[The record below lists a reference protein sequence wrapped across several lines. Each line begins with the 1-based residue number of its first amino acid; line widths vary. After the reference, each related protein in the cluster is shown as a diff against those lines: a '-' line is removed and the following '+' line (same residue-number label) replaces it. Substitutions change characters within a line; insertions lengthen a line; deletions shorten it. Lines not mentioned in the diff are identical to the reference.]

1 MKTMFL
7 KEPRIGVVAALLLL
21 LPIVGCGDEV
31 EPEPA
36 PVPTTLEITPDAVE
50 LLSSGATT
58 GLNAVVRDQ
67 NGEAMPNASVT
78 WTGSDPA
85 VFTVDGNGLIAT
97 VTAVAN
103 GMGTVTA
110 MAGQASGTASVTV
123 VQTPARLDIVSGD
136 DQEAIRG
143 MALAEPV
150 VVSVAEQTGGV
161 IPGVVV
167 TFAPADD
174 RSGSVSESQVTTGAD
189 GTASTM
195 WTLGDARR
203 QELVATAGELTASF
217 RAVATADPP
226 IPDYMFVGELELSRF
241 DPLDTDTIE
250 ISAHMTNLGDGP
262 SSGPF
267 TVRFT
272 AGGMELGA
280 VQVDPIE
287 PDGMGTATITA
298 GPFEAGG
305 HSIEAVIDP
314 DAELQEWDDANNN
327 AVTLVTVFQQ
337 QVIALGDSVIFDGEG
352 GSIQLFVVEVEEQV
366 NQTLTVQLNGPDGDG
381 DLFVDFNID
390 RPSAV
395 LMDRF
400 HRRCYSWLFGTG
412 EVCQFYPVREGT
424 YYILVHAY
432 SAFGDATL
440 KVTAGEEPQDPFDL
454 ELVIV
459 DEVTASQ
466 NGIITQVAER
476 YESMIGLG
484 AGDGTL
490 SYAAERCAPGMPEVS
505 QDLDDISIYVM
516 VGPLDGAG
524 NVVAMSGTC
533 DDAIRTSSTGW
544 VGMPTLGAVVLDEA
558 DIAQL
563 ESDGV
568 LEAVVTREMARALG
582 FDPSV
587 WSVHGFLQ
595 NPSLAEDAEPDADT
609 HMNAPLVVAAFN
621 AAGGEGY
628 AGARAP
634 LENGAM
640 PGISDGHWRQSV
652 FGDEVMTPYVTG
664 DSQPLSRITLEALYE
679 VGYELDVMMADPF
692 TLASARSARL
702 RGPKMYLG
710 KDLAAYRGKDL
721 AAYRGPIAT
730 MRVEGVVKK
739 K

>member
-1 MKTMFL
+1 MKTTFL
-7 KEPRIGVVAALLLL
+7 KESQSRIGVAAALLLL

-36 PVPTTLEITPDAVE
+36 PVPTTVEITPDVVE

-58 GLNAVVRDQ
+58 GFNAVVRDQ
-67 NGEAMPNASVT
+67 YGKAMPNASVT

-85 VFTVDGNGLIAT
+85 VFTVAGNGLVAT

-103 GMGTVTA
+103 GMGMLTA
-110 MAGQASGTASVTV
+110 TAGQANGTASVTV
-123 VQTPARLDIVSGD
+123 VQTPAGLDIVSGD
-136 DQEAIRG
+136 DQEALRG
-143 MALAEPV
+143 TALAELLVISV
-150 VVSVAEQTGGV
+150 VEQTGGV
-161 IPGVVV
+161 IPGLVV

-174 RSGSVSESQVTTGAD
+174 RSGSVSESQVTTGED

-203 QELVATAGELTASF
+203 QEMVATAGELTVIF
-217 RAVATADPP
+217 RALATADPP
-226 IPDYMFVGELELSRF
+226 IPDYTIVGELEPSRF
-241 DPLDTDTIE
+241 DPLDTETIE
-250 ISAHMTNLGDGP
+250 VRAHMTNLGDGA

-272 AGGMELGA
+272 VDGMELGA

-298 GPFEAGG
+298 GPFETGEHRIG
-305 HSIEAVIDP
+305 VVIDP
-314 DAELQEWDDANNN
+314 DAELEEWNDANND
-327 AVTLVTVFQQ
+327 AEALVTVVQQ
-337 QVIALGDSVIFDGEG
+337 QVIALGDSVIFDGAEG
-352 GSIQLFVVEVEEQV
+352 SVQLFRVEVEEQV
-366 NQTLTVQLNGPDGDG
+366 KQTLTVQLNGPDGDG

-395 LMDRF
+395 LDDRF
-400 HRRCYSWLFGTG
+400 QRRCYSWNFGTA

-424 YYILVHAY
+424 YSILVHAY

-440 KVTAGEEPQDPFDL
+440 KVTAGEEPQDTFAL

-466 NGIITQVAER
+466 NGIITQAAER

-484 AGDGTL
+484 DFDATVSLPAD
-490 SYAAERCAPGMPEVS
+490 ECAPGMPELTS
-505 QDLDDISIYVM
+505 QALDDISIYVM

-524 NVVAMSGTC
+524 NVVGMSGPC
-533 DDAIRTSSTGW
+533 LIRTGSGGW
-544 VGMPTLGAVVLDEA
+544 AGMPALGAVVLDEA

-582 FDPSV
+582 FSPV
-587 WSVHGFLQ
+587 AWNFHGFLQ
-595 NPSLAEDAEPDADT
+595 NPSLPEDAEPDADT
-609 HMNAPLVVAAFN
+609 HLNAPLVVAAFN

-628 AGARAP
+628 AGTGVP
-634 LENGAM
+634 IENGAM
-640 PGISDGHWRQSV
+640 PGISDTHWRQSV

-692 TLASARSARL
+692 TLTGARSARP

-710 KDLAAYRGKDL
+710 MDL

-730 MRVEGVVKK
+730 IRAEGVVKK

>member
-1 MKTMFL
+1 MKTTFL
-7 KEPRIGVVAALLLL
+7 KESQSRIGVVAALLLL

-36 PVPTTLEITPDAVE
+36 PVPTTVEITPDAVE

-58 GLNAVVRDQ
+58 GFNAVVRDQ
-67 NGEAMPNASVT
+67 NGKAMPNASVT

-85 VFTVDGNGLIAT
+85 VFTVAGNGLVAT

-103 GMGTVTA
+103 GMGMLTA
-110 MAGQASGTASVTV
+110 TAGQASGTASVTV
-123 VQTPARLDIVSGD
+123 VQTPAGLEIVSGD
-136 DQEAIRG
+136 DQEALRG
-143 MALAEPV
+143 TALAELL
-150 VVSVAEQTGGV
+150 VVSVVEQTGGV

-174 RSGSVSESQVTTGAD
+174 RSGSVSESQVTTGED
-189 GTASTM
+189 GTASTT

-203 QELVATAGELTASF
+203 QEMVATAGELTVIF

-226 IPDYMFVGELELSRF
+226 IPDYTIVGELEPSRF
-241 DPLDTDTIE
+241 DPLDTETIE
-250 ISAHMTNLGDGP
+250 VRAHMTNLGDGA

-272 AGGMELGA
+272 VDGMELGA

-298 GPFEAGG
+298 GPFETGERRIG
-305 HSIEAVIDP
+305 VVIDP
-314 DAELQEWDDANNN
+314 DAELEEWNDANND
-327 AVTLVTVFQQ
+327 AEALVTVVQRQFF
-337 QVIALGDSVIFDGEG
+337 ALGDSVIFDGEVN
-352 GSIQLFVVEVEEQV
+352 SIQLFVVEVEEQV

-395 LMDRF
+395 LDDRF
-400 HRRCYSWLFGTG
+400 QRRCYSWNFGTS

-424 YYILVHAY
+424 YHILVHAY
-432 SAFGDATL
+432 SAFGGATL
-440 KVTAGEEPQDPFDL
+440 KVTAGEEPQDTFAL

-484 AGDGTL
+484 DFDGTV
-490 SYAAERCAPGMPEVS
+490 SAPADDCAPGMPELIG
-505 QDLDDISIYVM
+505 QALDDISIYVM
-516 VGPLDGAG
+516 SGPLDGAG
-524 NVVAMSGTC
+524 NVVAMSGPC
-533 DDAIRTSSTGW
+533 VIREGTGGW
-544 VGMPTLGAVVLDEA
+544 AGMPALGAVVLDEA

-582 FDPSV
+582 FSPV
-587 WSVHGFLQ
+587 AWNLHGFLQ
-595 NPSLAEDAEPDADT
+595 NPSLPEDAEPDADT

-640 PGISDGHWRQSV
+640 PGISDTHWRQSV

-692 TLASARSARL
+692 TLTSARSARL

-710 KDLAAYRGKDL
+710 MDLAAYRS
-721 AAYRGPIAT
+721 PIAT

>member
-1 MKTMFL
+1 MKTTFL
-7 KEPRIGVVAALLLL
+7 KESQSRIGVAAALLLL

-36 PVPTTLEITPDAVE
+36 PVPTTVEITPDVVE

-58 GLNAVVRDQ
+58 GFNAVVRDQ
-67 NGEAMPNASVT
+67 YGKAMPNASVT

-85 VFTVDGNGLIAT
+85 VFTVAGNDLVAT

-103 GMGTVTA
+103 GMGMLTA
-110 MAGQASGTASVTV
+110 TAGQASGTASVTV
-123 VQTPARLDIVSGD
+123 VQTPAGLDIVSGD
-136 DQEAIRG
+136 DQEALRG
-143 MALAEPV
+143 TALAELLVISV
-150 VVSVAEQTGGV
+150 VEQTGGV
-161 IPGVVV
+161 IPGLVV

-174 RSGSVSESQVTTGAD
+174 RSGSVSESQVTTGED

-203 QELVATAGELTASF
+203 QEMVATAGELTVIF
-217 RAVATADPP
+217 RALATADPP
-226 IPDYMFVGELELSRF
+226 IPDYTIVGELEPSRF
-241 DPLDTDTIE
+241 DPLDTETIE
-250 ISAHMTNLGDGP
+250 VRAHMTNLGDGA

-272 AGGMELGA
+272 VDGMELGA

-298 GPFEAGG
+298 GPFETGEHRIG
-305 HSIEAVIDP
+305 VVIDP
-314 DAELQEWDDANNN
+314 DAELEEWNDANND
-327 AVTLVTVFQQ
+327 AEALVTVVQQ
-337 QVIALGDSVIFDGEG
+337 QVIALGDSVIFDGAEG
-352 GSIQLFVVEVEEQV
+352 SVQLFRVEVEEQV
-366 NQTLTVQLNGPDGDG
+366 KQTLTVQLNGPDGDG

-395 LMDRF
+395 LDDRF
-400 HRRCYSWLFGTG
+400 QRRCYSWNFGTA

-424 YYILVHAY
+424 YSILVHAY

-440 KVTAGEEPQDPFDL
+440 KVTAGEEPQDTFAL

-466 NGIITQVAER
+466 NGIITQAAER

-484 AGDGTL
+484 DFDATVSLPAD
-490 SYAAERCAPGMPEVS
+490 ECAPGMPELTS
-505 QDLDDISIYVM
+505 QALDDISIYVM

-524 NVVAMSGTC
+524 NVVGMSGPC
-533 DDAIRTSSTGW
+533 LIRTGSGGW
-544 VGMPTLGAVVLDEA
+544 AGMPALGAIVLDEA

-582 FDPSV
+582 FSPV
-587 WSVHGFLQ
+587 AWNFHGFLQ
-595 NPSLAEDAEPDADT
+595 NPSLPEDAEPDADT
-609 HMNAPLVVAAFN
+609 HLNAPLVVAAFN

-628 AGARAP
+628 AGTGVP
-634 LENGAM
+634 IENGAM
-640 PGISDGHWRQSV
+640 PGISDTHWRQSV

-692 TLASARSARL
+692 TLTGARSARP

-710 KDLAAYRGKDL
+710 MDL

-730 MRVEGVVKK
+730 IRAEGVVKK

>member
-1 MKTMFL
+1 MKTTFL

-21 LPIVGCGDEV
+21 LPIVGCGDKV

-36 PVPTTLEITPDAVE
+36 PVPTTVEITPDAVE

-58 GLNAVVRDQ
+58 GFNAVVRDQ
-67 NGEAMPNASVT
+67 NGKAMPNASVT

-85 VFTVDGNGLIAT
+85 VFTVEGSGPVAT

-103 GMGTVTA
+103 GLGTLTA
-110 MAGQASGTASVTV
+110 TAGQASGTASVSV
-123 VQTPARLDIVSGD
+123 VQTPAGLDIVSGN
-136 DQEAIRG
+136 DQEALRG
-143 MALAEPV
+143 TALAELL

-174 RSGSVSESQVTTGAD
+174 RSGSVSESQVTTGED

-203 QELVATAGELTASF
+203 QMVVATAGELTGTF

-226 IPDYMFVGELELSRF
+226 IPDYTIVGELEPSRF
-241 DPLDTDTIE
+241 DPLDTETIE
-250 ISAHMTNLGDGP
+250 VRVHMTNLGDGA

-272 AGGMELGA
+272 VDGMELGA

-298 GPFEAGG
+298 GPFEAGERRIG
-305 HSIEAVIDP
+305 VVIDP
-314 DAELQEWDDANNN
+314 DAELEEWNDANND
-327 AVTLVTVFQQ
+327 AEVSVTVKQQ
-337 QVIALGDSVIFDGEG
+337 QAIALGDSVVFDGAE
-352 GSIQLFVVEVEEQV
+352 GSIQLFRVEVEEQM
-366 NQTLTVQLNGPDGDG
+366 NQVLTVRLDGPDGDG
-381 DLFVDFNID
+381 DLFVDFNVH
-390 RPSAV
+390 RPSSIV
-395 LMDRF
+395 DDR
-400 HRRCYSWLFGTG
+400 HQRRCYSWESGTA

-432 SAFGDATL
+432 ETFGDATL
-440 KVTAGEEPQDPFDL
+440 KVTAGEEPEEPFDL

-459 DEVTASQ
+459 DAVTTSQ

-484 AGDGTL
+484 DFDATWSSPADD
-490 SYAAERCAPGMPEVS
+490 CAPGMPELVS
-505 QDLDDISIYVM
+505 QALDDISIYVM

-524 NVVAMSGTC
+524 NVVGMSGSC
-533 DDAIRTSSTGW
+533 VIRTGFGGW
-544 VGMPTLGAVVLDEA
+544 AGMPGLGAVVLDEA

-582 FDPSV
+582 FSPV
-587 WSVHGFLQ
+587 AWSFHGFLQ
-595 NPSLAEDAEPDADT
+595 NPSLPEDAEPDADADT
-609 HMNAPLVVAAFN
+609 HLNAALVVAAFN

-640 PGISDGHWRQSV
+640 PGISDTHWRQSV
-652 FGDEVMTPYVTG
+652 FGDEVMTPYLTG

-692 TLASARSARL
+692 TLTGARSARL

-710 KDLAAYRGKDL
+710 MDI

-730 MRVEGVVKK
+730 IRVEGVVKK

>member
-1 MKTMFL
+1 MKTTFL
-7 KEPRIGVVAALLLL
+7 KESQSRIGVVAALLLL

-36 PVPTTLEITPDAVE
+36 PVPTTVEITPDVVE

-58 GLNAVVRDQ
+58 GFNAVVRDQ
-67 NGEAMPNASVT
+67 YGKAMPNASVT

-85 VFTVDGNGLIAT
+85 VFTVAGNGLVAT

-103 GMGTVTA
+103 GMGMLTA
-110 MAGQASGTASVTV
+110 TAGQANGTASVTV
-123 VQTPARLDIVSGD
+123 VQTPAGLDIVSGD
-136 DQEAIRG
+136 DQEALRG
-143 MALAEPV
+143 TALAELLVISV
-150 VVSVAEQTGGV
+150 VEQTGGV
-161 IPGVVV
+161 IPGLVV

-174 RSGSVSESQVTTGAD
+174 RSGSVSESQVTTGED

-203 QELVATAGELTASF
+203 QEMVATAGELTVIF
-217 RAVATADPP
+217 RALATADPP
-226 IPDYMFVGELELSRF
+226 IPDYTIVGELEPSRF
-241 DPLDTDTIE
+241 DPLDTETIE
-250 ISAHMTNLGDGP
+250 VRAHMTNLGDGA

-272 AGGMELGA
+272 VDGMELGA

-298 GPFEAGG
+298 GPFETGEHRIG
-305 HSIEAVIDP
+305 VVIDP
-314 DAELQEWDDANNN
+314 DAELEEWNDANND
-327 AVTLVTVFQQ
+327 AEALVTVVQQ
-337 QVIALGDSVIFDGEG
+337 QVIALGDSVIFDGAEG
-352 GSIQLFVVEVEEQV
+352 SVQLFRVEVEEQV

-395 LMDRF
+395 LDDRF
-400 HRRCYSWLFGTG
+400 QRRCYSWNFGTA

-424 YYILVHAY
+424 YSILVHAY

-440 KVTAGEEPQDPFDL
+440 KVTAGEEPQDTFAL

-466 NGIITQVAER
+466 NGIITQAAER

-484 AGDGTL
+484 DFDATVSLPAD
-490 SYAAERCAPGMPEVS
+490 ECAPGMPELTS
-505 QDLDDISIYVM
+505 QALDDISIYVM

-524 NVVAMSGTC
+524 NVVGMSGPC
-533 DDAIRTSSTGW
+533 LIRTGSGGW
-544 VGMPTLGAVVLDEA
+544 AGMPALGAIVLDEA

-582 FDPSV
+582 FSPV
-587 WSVHGFLQ
+587 AWNFHGFLQ
-595 NPSLAEDAEPDADT
+595 NPSLPEDAEPDADT
-609 HMNAPLVVAAFN
+609 HLNAPLVVAAFN

-628 AGARAP
+628 AGTGVP
-634 LENGAM
+634 IENGAM
-640 PGISDGHWRQSV
+640 PGISDTHWRQSV

-692 TLASARSARL
+692 TLTGARSARP

-710 KDLAAYRGKDL
+710 MDL

-730 MRVEGVVKK
+730 IRAEGVVKK

>member
-1 MKTMFL
+1 MKTTFL
-7 KEPRIGVVAALLLL
+7 KESQSRIGVVAALLLL

-36 PVPTTLEITPDAVE
+36 PVPTTVEITPDVVE

-58 GLNAVVRDQ
+58 GFNAVVRDQ
-67 NGEAMPNASVT
+67 YGKAMPNASVT

-85 VFTVDGNGLIAT
+85 VFTVAGNGLVAT

-103 GMGTVTA
+103 GMGMLTA
-110 MAGQASGTASVTV
+110 TAGQANGTASVTV
-123 VQTPARLDIVSGD
+123 VQTPAGLDIVSGD
-136 DQEAIRG
+136 DQEALRG
-143 MALAEPV
+143 TALAELLVISV
-150 VVSVAEQTGGV
+150 VEQTGGV
-161 IPGVVV
+161 IPGLVV

-174 RSGSVSESQVTTGAD
+174 RSGSVSESQVTTGED

-203 QELVATAGELTASF
+203 QEMVATAGELTVIF
-217 RAVATADPP
+217 RALATADPP
-226 IPDYMFVGELELSRF
+226 IPDYTIVGELEPSRF
-241 DPLDTDTIE
+241 DPLDTETIE
-250 ISAHMTNLGDGP
+250 VRAHMTNLGDGA

-272 AGGMELGA
+272 VDGMELGA

-298 GPFEAGG
+298 GPFETGEHRIG
-305 HSIEAVIDP
+305 VVIDP
-314 DAELQEWDDANNN
+314 DAELEEWNDANND
-327 AVTLVTVFQQ
+327 AEALVTVVQQ
-337 QVIALGDSVIFDGEG
+337 QVIALGDSVIFDGAEG
-352 GSIQLFVVEVEEQV
+352 SVQLFRVEVEEQV

-395 LMDRF
+395 LDDRF
-400 HRRCYSWLFGTG
+400 QRRCYSWNFGTA

-424 YYILVHAY
+424 YSILVHAY

-440 KVTAGEEPQDPFDL
+440 KVTAGEEPQDTFAL

-466 NGIITQVAER
+466 NGIITQAAER

-484 AGDGTL
+484 DFDATVSLPAD
-490 SYAAERCAPGMPEVS
+490 ECAPGMPELTS
-505 QDLDDISIYVM
+505 QALDDISIYVM

-524 NVVAMSGTC
+524 NVVGMSGPC
-533 DDAIRTSSTGW
+533 LIRTGSGGW
-544 VGMPTLGAVVLDEA
+544 AGMPALGAIVLDEA

-582 FDPSV
+582 FSPV
-587 WSVHGFLQ
+587 AWNFHGFLQ
-595 NPSLAEDAEPDADT
+595 NPSLPEDAEPDADT
-609 HMNAPLVVAAFN
+609 HLNAPLVVAAFN

-628 AGARAP
+628 AGTGVP
-634 LENGAM
+634 IENGAM
-640 PGISDGHWRQSV
+640 PGISDTHWRQSV

-664 DSQPLSRITLEALYE
+664 DSPPLSRITLEALYE

-692 TLASARSARL
+692 TLTGARSARP

-710 KDLAAYRGKDL
+710 MDL

-730 MRVEGVVKK
+730 IRAEGVVKK